1 MMNEEMITKAKEA
14 KSVEEL
20 MALAKENGIEL
31 TEEDAKM
38 YFEQLSAKKGE
49 LSDDELSDVSG
60 GGCETTVDGK
70 KYTVVTN
77 YCKCFTGQ
85 YLCNWKYSIKHGTSH
100 MVYRTDHEDL
110 RTWWHEENLSQ
121 INKCGSCAHLGFKD
135 GGLGYCEK
143 S

>member
-1 MMNEEMITKAKEA
+1 MMNEEMIAKAKEA

-20 MALAKENGIEL
+20 IALAKENGIEL

-38 YFEQLSAKKGE
+38 HFEQLSAKKGE

-70 KYTVVTN
+70 KYTVVSSG
-77 YCKCFTGQ
+77 CKCFTGEF
-85 YLCNWKYSIKHGTSH
+85 LNNWGVGNNYDKSYYAH
-100 MVYRTDHEDL
+100 DHKDL
-110 RTWWHEENLSQ
+110 RRAWYYGSLEGGEF
-121 INKCGSCAHLGFKD
+121 CGNCAHLCFKN
-135 GGLGYCEK
+135 GLGYCGK